1 MNTAAGCSNNLGGIY
16 QNMNR
21 FLQILY
27 RLSCGIALIFFG
39 YVFYRTLGNLSHME
53 IISTY
58 IGDKWAV
65 LFSIIGGLTLLL
77 LFFLLEKLFFCL
89 SRKKQK
95 IVLAVAAAAGIFLQ
109 LVVIFGIRPCL
120 RYDSL
125 NPVDTAVAL
134 MKGADFPSTASYEYF
149 TIYPHNLPLTAYIT
163 VLLSIV
169 RFFGLSEGSY
179 LVFLQLFNCMLID
192 CSIWGLFCIANRKEE
207 RFGFRFLM
215 LCILNPLIYYYPV
228 FFYTQALCIPVLC
241 AMIILFFRLLETK
254 KPKKLLL
261 SSAFFAIAVFFGLK
275 IRILA
280 LIAPIACIIFI
291 VLRGSFRFL
300 KEKKFYCS
308 LTVFLTVLLLCS
320 GLNGALLKKLNLI
333 TEESKAFPVQHWLM
347 MGLEGEGSYNLAD
360 ELFTM
365 EIPTKEE
372 RAAENTRVF
381 KERAKTLGVSGLL
394 KLWGN
399 KLANTWSDGYDDY
412 ADNLTLAAHYRDSYD
427 WIFGYRSEFLAGYL
441 HIYNTACWLL
451 IVLCTVLQL
460 KKKEPGFIY
469 PVLLTIVGGISF
481 HLFWEA
487 GEPYSMPFALLI
499 IFSAAAGLSVTDFPA
514 FENVCWQ
521 KPALLVPAAL
531 VLGNAAL
538 AFHLY
543 PALTSASFDVK
554 EWAAVQDI
562 AKEDYLTLGSGDRL
576 VQTFAA
582 SRPFNR
588 VILQYKYASDSEAPA
603 RAVFRLYNSAGV
615 CVHEQ
620 SLVTEDYFNG
630 WNFEM
635 PLITPNGYETFTAEI
650 TAEEAPEN
658 SHWVFYAYNTGY
670 FDVYQ
675 DGRLFL
681 NGHELENVDLTFS
694 VLNRTERTLL

>member
-1 MNTAAGCSNNLGGIY
+1 
-16 QNMNR
+16 
-21 FLQILY
+21 
-27 RLSCGIALIFFG
+27 
-39 YVFYRTLGNLSHME
+39 
-53 IISTY
+53 
-58 IGDKWAV
+58 
-65 LFSIIGGLTLLL
+65 
-77 LFFLLEKLFFCL
+77 
-89 SRKKQK
+89 
-95 IVLAVAAAAGIFLQ
+95 
-109 LVVIFGIRPCL
+109 
-120 RYDSL
+120 
-125 NPVDTAVAL
+125 
-134 MKGADFPSTASYEYF
+134 
-149 TIYPHNLPLTAYIT
+149 
-163 VLLSIV
+163 
-169 RFFGLSEGSY
+169 
-179 LVFLQLFNCMLID
+179 
-192 CSIWGLFCIANRKEE
+192 
-207 RFGFRFLM
+207 
-215 LCILNPLIYYYPV
+215 
-228 FFYTQALCIPVLC
+228 
-241 AMIILFFRLLETK
+241 
-254 KPKKLLL
+254 
-261 SSAFFAIAVFFGLK
+261 
-275 IRILA
+275 
-280 LIAPIACIIFI
+280 
-291 VLRGSFRFL
+291 
-300 KEKKFYCS
+300 
-308 LTVFLTVLLLCS
+308 
-320 GLNGALLKKLNLI
+320 
-333 TEESKAFPVQHWLM
+333 
-347 MGLEGEGSYNLAD
+347 
-360 ELFTM
+360 
-365 EIPTKEE
+365 
-372 RAAENTRVF
+372 
-381 KERAKTLGVSGLL
+381 
-394 KLWGN
+394 
-399 KLANTWSDGYDDY
+399 
-412 ADNLTLAAHYRDSYD
+412 
-427 WIFGYRSEFLAGYL
+427 
-441 HIYNTACWLL
+441 
-451 IVLCTVLQL
+451 
-460 KKKEPGFIY
+460 
-469 PVLLTIVGGISF
+469 
-481 HLFWEA
+481 
-487 GEPYSMPFALLI
+487 MPFALLI